1 MTAPHPIVAR
11 YELGEPERQGPL
23 GLVKRRQLEDI
34 PKTKPH
40 EVLVWRVGNRYVVD
54 RQERRAHDDILVRAS
69 SVSVVSVRPGTE
81 VQVEFRIDTQDAAE
95 FVVRVTFSCSV
106 VDPVTVVRNGQ
117 VNVADALLEYLHA
130 YPDLSQ
136 LGLKYSVADV
146 NKIRTAM
153 AAHIRAYMAHYPPRI
168 PGIEIGTATVHVETP
183 VALGKIQ
190 KINEEQLT
198 PSHTWHKSPESP
210 VRRNG
215 ARRVRREAARKRPGS
230 CSMNPGPRRAAHP
243 THRPRRTRR
252 PLQVPGS
259 RPRQQSHGRVRRG
272 ARRQRHADHRDAGPL
287 ARGKLFRGAVCGNA
301 RRECLDHLLI
311 YGEQHLR
318 QVLSA
323 YARHYNEHRPH
334 QSRGQRPPLH
344 EPGQAVDVTARIKRT
359 HVVQGLIS
367 EYRRAA

>member
-198 PSHTWHKSPESP
+198 PSHTRHKSPESP

-215 ARRVRREAARKRPGS
+215 ARRVRRAGRAFAQSSRELKD
-230 CSMNPGPRRAAHP
+230 PRHELRG
-243 THRPRRTRR
+243 
-252 PLQVPGS
+252 LQALWAVLVLGFAGAGGVVLLGGGL
-259 RPRQQSHGRVRRG
+259 QELAGDGRVLDGGGVVDPEHGGEVQGVG
-272 ARRQRHADHRDAGPL
+272 AAGEGFLELPVDA
-287 ARGKLFRGAVCGNA
+287 
-301 RRECLDHLLI
+301 
-311 YGEQHLR
+311 
-318 QVLSA
+318 
-323 YARHYNEHRPH
+323 
-334 QSRGQRPPLH
+334 
-344 EPGQAVDVTARIKRT
+344 EPFEGGGQA
-359 HVVQGLIS
+359 
-367 EYRRAA
+367 AA